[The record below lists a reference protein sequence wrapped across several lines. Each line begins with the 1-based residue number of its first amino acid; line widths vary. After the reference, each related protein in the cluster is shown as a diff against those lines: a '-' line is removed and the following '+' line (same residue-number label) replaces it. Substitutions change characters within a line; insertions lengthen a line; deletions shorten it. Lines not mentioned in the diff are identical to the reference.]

1 MNLSNNTVLIT
12 GGASGIGLALA
23 ARFLHAGSTVIVCG
37 RRADKLAEAQRQHPG
52 LHTRVADVA
61 DAADREALAAWA
73 TAEFPALNVLVNNAG
88 IQNRLSLLDETV
100 AWETR
105 RQEIAINFDAPIHLA
120 TLLVPHLR
128 QQPGAAVI
136 NVTSGLAFAPMA
148 MMPVYC
154 ATKAALHSLTL
165 SLRHELAA
173 VGVQVLEIVPP
184 AVNTDLGGPGLHT
197 FGEPLD
203 AFADAVMARLAAGEQ
218 EVGYGSSEQSR
229 LASRAELDATFQ
241 RMNNR

>member
-1 MNLSNNTVLIT
+1 M
-12 GGASGIGLALA
+12 
-23 ARFLHAGSTVIVCG
+23 
-37 RRADKLAEAQRQHPG
+37 
-52 LHTRVADVA
+52 
-61 DAADREALAAWA
+61 
-73 TAEFPALNVLVNNAG
+73 
-88 IQNRLSLLDETV
+88 SLTDETV
-100 AWETR
+100 SWETR

-128 QQPGAAVI
+128 WQSGAAVI

-165 SLRHELAA
+165 TLRHELAT
-173 VGVQVLEIVPP
+173 VGVQVLEIIPP
-184 AVNTDLGGPGLHT
+184 AVNTDLGGAGLHN

-203 AFADAVMARLAAGEQ
+203 AFADAVMTRLAAGEQ
-218 EVGYGSSEQSR
+218 EVGYGSSEHSR
-229 LASRAELDATFQ
+229 LASRAELDAAFQ

>member
-1 MNLSNNTVLIT
+1 MSLI
-12 GGASGIGLALA
+12 
-23 ARFLHAGSTVIVCG
+23 
-37 RRADKLAEAQRQHPG
+37 
-52 LHTRVADVA
+52 
-61 DAADREALAAWA
+61 
-73 TAEFPALNVLVNNAG
+73 
-88 IQNRLSLLDETV
+88 DETV

-128 QQPGAAVI
+128 RQSGAVVI

-154 ATKAALHSLTL
+154 STKAALHSLTL
-165 SLRHELAA
+165 TLRHELAA
-173 VGVQVLEIVPP
+173 VGVQVLEIIPP
-184 AVNTDLGGPGLHT
+184 AVNTDLGGPGLHN

-218 EVGYGSSEQSR
+218 EVGYGSSEHLR
-229 LASRAELDATFQ
+229 LASRTEQDAIFQ
-241 RMNNR
+241 RMDNR

>member
-1 MNLSNNTVLIT
+1 MNLSNNTVLVT

-23 ARFLHAGSTVIVCG
+23 ARFLQAGSTVIVCG
-37 RRADKLAEAQRQHPG
+37 RRADKLAEAQQQYPG

-61 DAADREALAAWA
+61 DAADREALVAWA

-88 IQNRLSLLDETV
+88 IQNRLSLTDASI

-128 QQPGAAVI
+128 QQPVAAVV

-148 MMPVYC
+148 MMPIYC

-173 VGVQVLEIVPP
+173 VGVQVFEIIPP

-229 LASRAELDATFQ
+229 LASRAELDVAFQ